1 MDSDLT
7 REALF
12 DRSLPGDW
20 MRLVA
25 AVSELGALAA
35 EQAASG
41 HDGEA
46 GRRERAAVLRKLIV
60 DLAAEKVQESPDVL
74 AWGSPGA
81 RRWFSEAV
89 LLWTHFADAS
99 GRVRIDMLGS
109 PELGRFPVD
118 LPADPAARARVRAG
132 LKAGLG
138 WSEEELAGIER
149 ELDHRLSG
157 LALKRA
163 ITAEIT
169 RRLESGGAAAA
180 VALMRAVY
188 GDLPLRAG
196 DVAPVVTTTGIFFC
210 LPLADDGLEVPGYA
224 GRPAAERAAMADF
237 AARLGKAATSLK
249 NVRFPAFGL
258 FDPAAVD
265 RDFYR
270 ELAAAVRAHDPSLA
284 RVPERV
290 VADTFATMVLVIPS
304 AEAAKYLIHDSWGH
318 GWQESLCEFEWLFGD
333 FQDMSAPLRGEA
345 LRDGFA
351 EAGGRAIVDE
361 SALEKAC
368 GEDLRRRIAIGLNL
382 VIAEA
387 LADLMEHKYA
397 RQREPLP
404 SSSLLPEAILKLD
417 LSWVDA
423 SRVARLW
430 SAPYRRLA
438 DSADARR
445 GLVDELAALGLPRD
459 GLTEAVDAAP
469 RLIADRF
476 AAALPALAPAMA
488 PPPGRTAVDLV
499 QRAVL
504 GVATLEAALGQLI
517 AAGEARFASRAQ
529 AASDGLHAER
539 WRCPA
544 ACIDLLAVLV
554 GWFYDQD
561 PGLHIWHLDE
571 LVAREL
577 WPALLALEAGIDA
590 VTAAR

>member
-1 MDSDLT
+1 MSEPSDLT

-12 DRSLPGDW
+12 DRTLPDSW
-20 MRLVA
+20 APLVA
-25 AVSELGALAA
+25 SVSELGALAA
-35 EQAASG
+35 EQAGSA
-41 HDGEA
+41 DDA
-46 GRRERAAVLRKLIV
+46 GRRERAAALRSVIV
-60 DLAAEKVQESPDVL
+60 AAAAEKVQASPDVL
-74 AWGSPGA
+74 AWGSPEA
-81 RRWFSEAV
+81 RRWFTEAV

-109 PELGRFPVD
+109 SELGRFPID
-118 LPADPAARARVRAG
+118 LPADPAAQAAVRAA
-132 LKAGLG
+132 LVAGLG
-138 WSEEELAGIER
+138 WREEELAALER
-149 ELDHRLSG
+149 ALEHRLSG

-163 ITAEIT
+163 ITAEIA
-169 RRLESGGAAAA
+169 RRLEEGGAEAA

-196 DVAPVVTTTGIFFC
+196 DVASVVTTTGIFFC
-210 LPLADDGLEVPGYA
+210 LPLADDALDVPGYA
-224 GRPAAERAAMADF
+224 ARPEDERAAIGEF

-265 RDFYR
+265 ADFYR
-270 ELAAAVRAHDPSLA
+270 ELTAQVASQDPSLA
-284 RVPERV
+284 RVPEKV

-304 AEAAKYLIHDSWGH
+304 GEAPKYLIHDSWGH

-333 FQDMSAPLRGEA
+333 FQDMSAALRGEA
-345 LRDGFA
+345 LRAGFA
-351 EAGGRAIVDE
+351 DAGGRTVVDE
-361 SALEKAC
+361 AGLERAA
-368 GEDLRRRIAIGLNL
+368 GADLRRRIAIGLNL

-387 LADLMEHKYA
+387 LADLMEHKYG

-417 LSWVDA
+417 LSWIDA

-430 SAPYRRLA
+430 SAPYRHLA
-438 DSADARR
+438 RSADARR
-445 GLVDELAALGLPRD
+445 ELCDDLAASGLPRD
-459 GLTEAVDAAP
+459 GLTEAVDQALG
-469 RLIADRF
+469 LIADRF
-476 AAALPALAPAMA
+476 APALPALAPEQA
-488 PPPGRTAVDLV
+488 PPPGRTSVDLV

-504 GVATLEAALGQLI
+504 GVATLEAALAQLI
-517 AAGEARFASRAQ
+517 ARGEARL
-529 AASDGLHAER
+529 AARGDDVPR

-544 ACIDLLAVLV
+544 ACIDLIAVLV

-561 PGLHIWHLDE
+561 PAMHVWHLDE

-590 VTAAR
+590 AMAAC

>member
-1 MDSDLT
+1 MMSEPSDLT

-12 DRSLPGDW
+12 DRSLPDSW
-20 MRLVA
+20 APLVA
-25 AVSELGALAA
+25 AVSELGALSA
-35 EQAASG
+35 EQTASG
-41 HDGEA
+41 DDGKA
-46 GRRERAAVLRKLIV
+46 GRRERAAALRARIV
-60 DLAAEKVQESPDVL
+60 SAAAQKVQESPDVL
-74 AWGSPGA
+74 AWGSPDA
-81 RRWFSEAV
+81 RRWFTEAV

-109 PELGRFPVD
+109 SELGRFPID
-118 LPADPAARARVRAG
+118 LPADPAAQATVRSA
-132 LKAGLG
+132 LMAGLG
-138 WSEEELAGIER
+138 WREEELAAIER
-149 ELDHRLSG
+149 ALDHRLSG

-163 ITAEIT
+163 ITAEIA
-169 RRLESGGAAAA
+169 RRLDEGGAGAA
-180 VALMRAVY
+180 VELMRAVY
-188 GDLPLRAG
+188 GDLPLRPG
-196 DVAPVVTTTGIFFC
+196 DVTPVVTTTGVFFC
-210 LPLADDGLEVPGYA
+210 LPLADSGLDVPGYA
-224 GRPAAERAAMADF
+224 ARPAAERDVIGEF

-265 RDFYR
+265 PELYR
-270 ELAAAVRAHDPSLA
+270 ELAAAVASHDPSLA
-284 RVPERV
+284 RVPEKV

-304 AEAAKYLIHDSWGH
+304 GEAAKYLIHDSWGH

-333 FQDMSAPLRGEA
+333 FQDMSAALRGEA

-351 EAGGRAIVDE
+351 DAGGRTVVDE
-361 SALEKAC
+361 AGLERAA
-368 GEDLRRRIAIGLNL
+368 GADLRRRIAIGLNL

-387 LADLMEHKYA
+387 LADLMEHKYG

-417 LSWVDA
+417 LSWIDA

-430 SAPYRRLA
+430 SAPYRHLA
-438 DSADARR
+438 RSPDARR
-445 GLVDELAALGLPRD
+445 ELCDDLAASGLPRD
-459 GLTEAVDAAP
+459 GLPEAVDEAL

-476 AAALPALAPAMA
+476 AAALPALAAA
-488 PPPGRTAVDLV
+488 SPPRPGRTNVDLV

-504 GVATLEAALGQLI
+504 GVATLEAALAELI
-517 AAGEARFASRAQ
+517 TRGEARLAARA
-529 AASDGLHAER
+529 GGEPR

-561 PGLHIWHLDE
+561 PAMHIWHLDE

-590 VTAAR
+590 VAA

>member
-1 MDSDLT
+1 MSEPSDLT

-12 DRSLPGDW
+12 DRSLPDSW
-20 MRLVA
+20 APLVA
-25 AVSELGALAA
+25 AVSELGGLAA
-35 EQAASG
+35 AEASG
-41 HDGEA
+41 DDGKAE
-46 GRRERAAVLRKLIV
+46 RRERAAALRSVIV
-60 DLAAEKVQESPDVL
+60 SAAGDKVQDSPDVL
-74 AWGSPGA
+74 AWGSPDA
-81 RRWFSEAV
+81 RRWFTEGV

-109 PELGRFPVD
+109 SELGRFPID

-138 WSEEELAGIER
+138 WREEELADIER
-149 ELDHRLSG
+149 ALDHRLSG

-163 ITAEIT
+163 ITAEIA
-169 RRLESGGAAAA
+169 RRLEEGGDEEA

-196 DVAPVVTTTGIFFC
+196 DVAPVVTTTGVFFC
-210 LPLADDGLEVPGYA
+210 LPLGDHGLDVPGYA
-224 GRPAAERAAMADF
+224 ERPAGERAAIAEF
-237 AARLGKAATSLK
+237 AASLGKAATSLK

-265 RDFYR
+265 SDFYR
-270 ELAAAVRAHDPSLA
+270 ELAAAVAGHDPSLA

-304 AEAAKYLIHDSWGH
+304 ADAAKYLIHDSWGH

-333 FQDMSAPLRGEA
+333 FQDVSAALTGEA
-345 LRDGFA
+345 LRDGLVN
-351 EAGGRAIVDE
+351 AGGSTVVNEALLERA
-361 SALEKAC
+361 AGA
-368 GEDLRRRIAIGLNL
+368 DLRRRIAIGLNL

-387 LADLMEHKYA
+387 LADLMEHKYG
-397 RQREPLP
+397 RQRELLP
-404 SSSLLPEAILKLD
+404 SSSLLPAAILKLD
-417 LSWVDA
+417 LSWIDA

-438 DSADARR
+438 GSADARR
-445 GLVDELAALGLPRD
+445 ELCDELAAMGLPRD
-459 GLTEAVDAAP
+459 GLPEAVDEAL
-469 RLIADRF
+469 RFIADRF
-476 AAALPALAPAMA
+476 AAALPALAPALA
-488 PPPGRTAVDLV
+488 PPPGRTGVDLV

-504 GVATLEAALGQLI
+504 GVATLEAALAQLI
-517 AAGEARFASRAQ
+517 ARGEARL
-529 AASDGLHAER
+529 AARGGDAEPR

-561 PGLHIWHLDE
+561 PAMHIWHLDE

-590 VTAAR
+590 VAAC